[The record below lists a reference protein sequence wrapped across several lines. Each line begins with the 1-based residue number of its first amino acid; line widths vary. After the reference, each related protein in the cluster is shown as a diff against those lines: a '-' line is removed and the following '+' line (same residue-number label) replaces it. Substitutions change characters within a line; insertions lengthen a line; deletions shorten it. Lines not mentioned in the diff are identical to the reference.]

1 MTLLSITPS
10 RLALAYALDLVAG
23 DPEWLPHP
31 VRAIGMAITAGER
44 CLRKANDG
52 EVGETVK
59 GALLTG
65 TIVAGSWAIA
75 RVALRNTGNL
85 SRPWAGLVEAVLAWT
100 TVATRSLLC
109 EAKAVLDA
117 LDAGDLDHARR
128 RLSRIV
134 GRDTQSLGEEE
145 IARAIIET
153 VAESACDGIVA
164 PLTWLAI
171 GGVPAAFAYKAA
183 NTLDS
188 MIGHPEPPYR
198 NFGHAAARLD
208 DVANLA
214 PARLTAL
221 CIVAAAFLTGYDAR
235 SAWHVWLRDG
245 DKHASPN
252 AGQSEAAMAGAL
264 GVRLGGLNTYG
275 GKPSRSP
282 LLGAEGR
289 PAQPADARRAMRIV
303 ATTSALAFSA
313 ALICS
318 LWRNGKRRS
327 EPR

>member
-44 CLRKANDG
+44 CLRNANDD
-52 EVGETVK
+52 EPGETVK

-65 TIVAGSWAIA
+65 TIVAGSWAVA
-75 RVALRNTGNL
+75 RVALRNSDKL
-85 SRPWAGLVEAVLAWT
+85 PRPWAGFVEAMLAWT
-100 TVATRSLLC
+100 TLATRNLLG

-153 VAESACDGIVA
+153 LAESACDGIVA

-221 CIVAAAFLTGYDAR
+221 CIVAAAFLAGYDAQSGWR
-235 SAWHVWLRDG
+235 VWLRDG
-245 DKHASPN
+245 GKHASPN

-264 GVRLGGLNTYG
+264 GVRLGGFNTYG

-289 PAQPADARRAMRIV
+289 PAGPADARRAMRIV
-303 ATTSALAFSA
+303 AATSALAFGA

-318 LWRNGKRRS
+318 LWRNGKTRS
-327 EPR
+327 APL

>member
-10 RLALAYALDLVAG
+10 RLALAYAFDLVAG
-23 DPEWLPHP
+23 DPEWFPHP
-31 VRAIGMAITAGER
+31 VRAIGMALTAGER
-44 CLRKANDG
+44 CLRNANDG

-65 TIVAGSWAIA
+65 TIVAGSWAVA
-75 RVALRNTGNL
+75 RAALRNSDKL
-85 SRPWAGLVEAVLAWT
+85 PRPWAGFVEAVLAWT
-100 TVATRSLLC
+100 TLATRNLLG

-134 GRDTQSLGEEE
+134 GRDTESLGEEE
-145 IARAIIET
+145 IARAVIET

-188 MIGHPEPPYR
+188 MIGHPEPLYR
-198 NFGHAAARLD
+198 DFGHAAARLD
-208 DVANLA
+208 DVANLV

-221 CIVAAAFLTGYDAR
+221 CIAAAAFLAGYDAR
-235 SAWHVWLRDG
+235 SAWRVWLRDG
-245 DKHASPN
+245 GKHASPN

-289 PAQPADARRAMRIV
+289 PAQPADARRALLIV
-303 ATTSALAFSA
+303 ATASAVAFGA
-313 ALICS
+313 ALFCS
-318 LWRNGKRRS
+318 AWRNRKPRS
-327 EPR
+327 APL